1 MQCFT
6 STAARDRFWDGVT
19 IPDTP
24 AESRAYQRKTV
35 ELARRCGEV
44 SGELLDHITTADTAR
59 DLDALRHL
67 VGDPALTYVGLSY
80 GSMIGQTY
88 ANLFPGRVR
97 AMLLDGIVDPV
108 DQTTSMEA
116 NIGNAVYTVY
126 VLSLPAGPIWLL
138 HLVYTAVSA
147 FMLLVHVCWTPRVL
161 TTWNDRLPAR
171 LSRRDR
177 VHAGATTP
185 TLFLDLDVLEFGD
198 QASAYAGAAHA
209 APATLTAL
217 R

>member
-1 MQCFT
+1 MNAVT
-6 STAARDRFWDGVT
+6 VAGVISTLLFLGSNLPMVVRAART
-19 IPDTP
+19 
-24 AESRAYQRKTV
+24 
-35 ELARRCGEV
+35 
-44 SGELLDHITTADTAR
+44 R
-59 DLDALRHL
+59 DLRSYSRGNL
-67 VGDPALTYVGLSY
+67 VMT
-80 GSMIGQTY
+80 
-88 ANLFPGRVR
+88 
-97 AMLLDGIVDPV
+97 
-108 DQTTSMEA
+108 

-171 LSRRDR
+171 LRRR
-177 VHAGATTP
+177 GADHGGATTTP

-198 QASAYAGAAHA
+198 QASAYAGAA
-209 APATLTAL
+209 PGG